1 MAAMYASQPIKP
13 KFLEMTI
20 EIPLEYWNKL
30 AGQLITISSL
40 LTGFSIAV
48 IANLLVS
55 DLNNRIT
62 NTILKATTIAS
73 GCFLITVFAMTKI
86 LMMTTEGYPFKIIEG
101 DLALPKTIGS
111 LAFLLGIVSLSIIIA
126 LSGWTKSKRI
136 GIFTT
141 IVGILTFLM
150 ILMTIT

>member
-1 MAAMYASQPIKP
+1 MI
-13 KFLEMTI
+13 I
-20 EIPLEYWNKL
+20 EVPLEYWNKL

-40 LTGFSIAV
+40 LSGFSIAV

-62 NTILKATTIAS
+62 NNILKATTIAS

-86 LMMTTEGYPFKIIEG
+86 LMMTTEGYPLEIIEG

-141 IVGILTFLM
+141 IVGTFTFLM